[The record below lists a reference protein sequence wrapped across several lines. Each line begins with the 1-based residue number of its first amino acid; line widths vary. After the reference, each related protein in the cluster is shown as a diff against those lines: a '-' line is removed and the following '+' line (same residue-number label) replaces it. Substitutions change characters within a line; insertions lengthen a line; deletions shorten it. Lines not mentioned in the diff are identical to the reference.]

1 MKTEPSIS
9 ALRPSLGLLWLS
21 YAFLGWYLA
30 ANHVI
35 WLVGAFVVLLSLAL
49 AIAWQGRVV
58 LALFQLGS
66 QQLLVML
73 TVILVSIGLL
83 YLLISPSV
91 LPSLISIPLLASF
104 LADIEMRFIGW
115 SQRRR
120 LLLSTF
126 ISVVGLGLGEI
137 VDLTLLPSVRF

>member
-30 ANHVI
+30 AHHVI
-35 WLVGAFVVLLSLAL
+35 WLVGAFAVLLSL
-49 AIAWQGRVV
+49 AIAWQGRLLLV
-58 LALFQLGS
+58 LLRLGS

-73 TVILVSIGLL
+73 TIILVSIGLL
-83 YLLISPSV
+83 YLLVTPSV
-91 LPSLISIPLLASF
+91 LPTLILIPLLASF

-120 LLLSTF
+120 LLLSTC
-126 ISVVGLGLGEI
+126 IAVVGLGLGEI
-137 VDLTLLPSVRF
+137 VDLTLLPSIRF

>member
-35 WLVGAFVVLLSLAL
+35 WLVGAFVVLLSLA
-49 AIAWQGRVV
+49 IAWQGRV
-58 LALFQLGS
+58 LLTFLQLGS

-73 TVILVSIGLL
+73 TVILGSIGLL

-126 ISVVGLGLGEI
+126 IAVVGLGLGEI
-137 VDLTLLPSVRF
+137 VDLTVLPSVRF